1 MIQDEVLGNLMPSDL
16 LDNALEGGIGYC
28 NRVVNVQLM
37 DRCKKFTSAISIAR
51 QLVQDLARFDDLA
64 RTHATTNFLDLYND
78 TWREV
83 DEIDESGE
91 LFSDPVL
98 SEEAFRN
105 KIKLESISINADD
118 ANEHWSC
125 DFVYDDGD
133 LFAGHLI
140 VVSPRDGLEFNDCY
154 SDLVG

>member
-98 SEEAFRN
+98 SEEEFRN
-105 KIKLESISINADD
+105 KIKLEVCFV
-118 ANEHWSC
+118 WS
-125 DFVYDDGD
+125 
-133 LFAGHLI
+133 
-140 VVSPRDGLEFNDCY
+140 
-154 SDLVG
+154 